1 MKALEGPGNLRVP
14 CEGQKPQDRGPKDK
28 VKWRVQDGAESEAG
42 KRYQKNAKKTSSF
55 SLANV
60 ARPLCVGSCG
70 QTSQVGLASYM
81 KLAGGVLVREQEFF
95 PFPE

>member
-1 MKALEGPGNLRVP
+1 MRDKSPKTEVP
-14 CEGQKPQDRGPKDK
+14 RT
-28 VKWRVQDGAESEAG
+28 KWRVQDGAESEAG

-60 ARPLCVGSCG
+60 ARPLCVGSWG

-81 KLAGGVLVREQEFF
+81 KLVGSFGAGAGVLSISEVAWLTLGVGEG
-95 PFPE
+95 